1 MVFNFFLDIISPR
14 IRQQPTKLQLA
25 EQALVKTLN
34 LEGIDLTPI
43 SDSELAHAIVADEDV
58 LNETSSILLSLGYGT
73 PISAPKIAELETY
86 EEFLNEESI
95 LIDKSRTSSTSIES
109 FEFSKEWSKKFN
121 LEYERVSTNHSGSD
135 LASSLE
141 SSIGFEATI
150 KSEMKSGITSTIKSS
165 VEETIKQ
172 KYCITEGVL
181 YKRVEKTQISI
192 PAYTK
197 TRLIICWKNIWQKGI
212 IEISDP
218 SSKVQIPFK
227 VLVSVTFD
235 RKQIDL

>member
-1 MVFNFFLDIISPR
+1 MPRLKTETVFVDRREIP
-14 IRQQPTKLQLA
+14 
-25 EQALVKTLN
+25 EQYKIKTVALEKTP
-34 LEGIDLTPI
+34 E
-43 SDSELAHAIVADEDV
+43 
-58 LNETSSILLSLGYGT
+58 
-73 PISAPKIAELETY
+73 PKIVIAQLETY

>member
-1 MVFNFFLDIISPR
+1 MRGYDIPINYVTITPPR
-14 IRQQPTKLQLA
+14 PKP
-25 EQALVKTLN
+25 K
-34 LEGIDLTPI
+34 
-43 SDSELAHAIVADEDV
+43 IV
-58 LNETSSILLSLGYGT
+58 
-73 PISAPKIAELETY
+73 IAELETY
-86 EEFLNEESI
+86 DEFLNEESI

-121 LEYERVSTNHSGSD
+121 LEYEKVSTNHSGSD

-212 IEISDP
+212 IEISEPSSP

>member
-1 MVFNFFLDIISPR
+1 MVFNFFLDIIDPR
-14 IRQQPTKLQLA
+14 SKEQPTKIILA
-25 EQALVKTLN
+25 QAPNNVAMPSQALKSTILS
-34 LEGIDLTPI
+34 LDGGGRMSSTPI
-43 SDSELAHAIVADEDV
+43 PEPKIV
-58 LNETSSILLSLGYGT
+58 
-73 PISAPKIAELETY
+73 IAELETY

-212 IEISDP
+212 IEISEPSSP

-227 VLVSVTFD
+227 ILVSVTFD
-235 RKQIDL
+235 RNQIDL

>member
-1 MVFNFFLDIISPR
+1 MVFNFFLDIIDPR
-14 IRQQPTKLQLA
+14 SKEQPKKVIVGQPPRWD
-25 EQALVKTLN
+25 VK
-34 LEGIDLTPI
+34 ERSIAYEVSFDGGGMSSTPI
-43 SDSELAHAIVADEDV
+43 PEPKIV
-58 LNETSSILLSLGYGT
+58 
-73 PISAPKIAELETY
+73 IAELETY

-165 VEETIKQ
+165 VEETVKQ

-218 SSKVQIPFK
+218 SSPSSKVQIPFK

>member
-1 MVFNFFLDIISPR
+1 MLFNFFLDIIDPQASALSK
-14 IRQQPTKLQLA
+14 KLS
-25 EQALVKTLN
+25 KKK
-34 LEGIDLTPI
+34 
-43 SDSELAHAIVADEDV
+43 
-58 LNETSSILLSLGYGT
+58 SIESTLSLAQKSVESVLSLDERMYGI
-73 PISAPKIAELETY
+73 PIPEPKIVIAELETY

-212 IEISDP
+212 IEISEPSSP

-227 VLVSVTFD
+227 ILVSVTFD
-235 RKQIDL
+235 RNQIDL